1 MSTRTHIPGVL
12 WDELVID
19 SFAGGGGASLG
30 IEMGLGR
37 AVNIA
42 INHDAEAVAMHAA
55 NHPLTDHYCQDVWQ
69 ADPVQ
74 VTQGRPVGLAWFSP
88 DCTYHSKARGG
99 KPIRDVKRRDL
110 AWVIIKWAK
119 AVRPR
124 VIMLENVEEFA
135 QWGPLVDG
143 RPCPRRRGRTFKSWK
158 SQLTKLG
165 YAVEHRELR
174 ACDYGTPTIRK
185 RLFVIARC
193 DGQPIVWPEVTH
205 GKVVEA
211 EADRAGAVQEDR
223 ARSRLHSTQVAE
235 VLRAARSSKKGRQQV
250 LGGEF
255 SGGVCGAHGHRHPAG
270 RLLPFRTA
278 AECIDWSIPC
288 PSVFLTKAEAVAYH
302 AATGQRI
309 IRPLKAKTMDRIRNG
324 LMRYVVNAKPPG
336 PFIVRCNHGGDH
348 FRGQPVTKPFCT
360 ATAKR
365 DAHGLIMPFVS
376 AAQHGGMNRPA
387 NEPMHTVTASLKDQ
401 NQVVAAF
408 IAQQNGE
415 APHQDM
421 RGQAVNRP
429 ISTIACS
436 NRHKLVAAF
445 LAKHYTGVVGHEI
458 DRPASTITTLDHHS
472 LVAASLT
479 ELRGTS
485 KDGQRIDEPAATIT
499 AGGNHAGVVAA
510 FLQSYYGNSDN
521 GTDVTDPLPTIT
533 TKDRLGVVTVEINGE
548 PMVIADVGM
557 RMLTPRELY
566 RCQGFPDSYIIDPI
580 VKGKPLSKSAQVR
593 MCGNSVCPQVAAA
606 LVRAN
611 LSAVQSPEAQE
622 VA

>member
-1 MSTRTHIPGVL
+1 MTTRTHIPGVL

-69 ADPVQ
+69 ADPVK

-205 GKVVEA
+205 AAKGIRGDQSVGSGRKDGRGNGHLSQRHEA
-211 EADRAGAVQEDR
+211 GPRGGIAPSHHLGRAGS
-223 ARSRLHSTQVAE
+223 ARSLA
-235 VLRAARSSKKGRQQV
+235 
-250 LGGEF
+250 
-255 SGGVCGAHGHRHPAG
+255 
-270 RLLPFRTA
+270 PFRTA

-302 AATGQRI
+302 AETGQRI

-348 FRGQPVTKPFCT
+348 FRGQPVDKPFCT
-360 ATAKR
+360 ATANR
-365 DAHGLIMPFVS
+365 DAHGLIVPFVS
-376 AAQHGGMNRPA
+376 AGQHGGSNRPA
-387 NEPMHTVTASLKDQ
+387 DEPMHTVTASLKDQ
-401 NQVVAAF
+401 NQV
-408 IAQQNGE
+408 IA
-415 APHQDM
+415 
-421 RGQAVNRP
+421 P
-429 ISTIACS
+429 IVSPYYGPKHGTTSRASTLHEPLRTQPTE
-436 NRHKLVAAF
+436 NRHALVAAF

-458 DRPASTITTLDHHS
+458 DRPAGTITTLDHHS

-485 KDGQRIDEPAATIT
+485 KDGQRIDQPAATIT

-521 GTDVTDPLPTIT
+521 GTDVADPLPTIT

-566 RCQGFPDSYIIDPI
+566 RCQGFPDTYIIDPI